1 MRTAHASVRY
11 HSGEGTVDI
20 TVQRRWANLSL
31 VVLMALLVIA
41 LLFHRMGW
49 SVYLLGTALAG
60 LAGAIADWYAVT
72 ALFRHP
78 LGMRWLPHTS
88 IISANRDRIIDA
100 IANLVESELL
110 SSEFLNANIQKISFS
125 QGLLGLLDK
134 PLPQDVT
141 QFLGTTAVNWVGQL
155 DEAMIAERVRDFLGK
170 RVEEVSVSD
179 LAVHLIEWLVRS
191 GNDRALFLFLAEHAE
206 TALDQVELTEDLE
219 RRLREMIEE
228 YTKTGTQKFLLGL
241 LESFGTV
248 DYHEL
253 TMSIKTALKRWLRSD
268 SAFDQFDMILMR
280 IMRSL
285 RDDALV
291 RARVEEAKTSLLAQI
306 PWTDVVRWGKDRLNQ
321 ALAQGTVSGALQQGL
336 ASVSRWLEREPSI
349 QAQVDALARGLLMRT
364 ATQYHSV
371 IGRLVRDNLRAM
383 DEREWIDKLEF
394 YVGQDLQWI
403 RVNGAIVGA
412 LVGLIITIATHL

>member
-1 MRTAHASVRY
+1 MGY
-11 HSGEGTVDI
+11 HKQEGMVDKA
-20 TVQRRWANLSL
+20 VQRRLANFSLLVLLVLL
-31 VVLMALLVIA
+31 VVA
-41 LLFHRMGW
+41 LLFHHTGW
-49 SVYLLGTALAG
+49 SPYLLGTALAG

-78 LGMRWLPHTS
+78 LGITWLPHTS

-100 IANLVESELL
+100 LATLVETELL

-125 QGLLGLLDK
+125 QVIMNALDK
-134 PLPQDVT
+134 PLSPEVS
-141 QFLGTTAVNWVGQL
+141 QFFATTAATWVTQL
-155 DEAMIAERVRDFLGK
+155 DEPSIATFLERFSRERVED
-170 RVEEVSVSD
+170 VSISD
-179 LAVHLIEWLVRS
+179 WAVRLIEWLIRS
-191 GNDRALFLFLAEHAE
+191 RNDKALFLFLAEHAE
-206 TALDQVELTEDLE
+206 TALDQVQLTADLE

-241 LESFGTV
+241 LESMGTV

-253 TMSIKTALKRWLRSD
+253 TISIQTALKRWLRSD
-268 SAFDQFDMILMR
+268 SAFQQFDLILVR

-291 RARVEEAKTSLLAQI
+291 RARVEEAKMDLLGQV
-306 PWTDVVRWGKDRLNQ
+306 PWQQVVHFGKTQLAQ
-321 ALAQGTVSGALQQGL
+321 ALAEGKVSAGVQAALK
-336 ASVSRWLEREPSI
+336 SVHRWLEVEPGI
-349 QAQVDALARGLLMRT
+349 QAQLDALARGLLMRA

-371 IGRLVRDNLRAM
+371 IGRLVKDNLSGM

-394 YVGQDLQWI
+394 YVGSDLQWI

-412 LVGLIITIATHL
+412 MVGLVITIATHL